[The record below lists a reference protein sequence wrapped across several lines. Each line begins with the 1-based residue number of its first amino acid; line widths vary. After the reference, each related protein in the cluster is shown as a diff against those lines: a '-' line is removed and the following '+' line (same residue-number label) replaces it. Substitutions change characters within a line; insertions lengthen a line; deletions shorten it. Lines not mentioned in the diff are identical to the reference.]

1 MKKAI
6 ILFNLGGPDRLE
18 SVEPFLFNLFN
29 DPAILNVPRFLRY
42 PLAKL
47 ISKRRAPITKKIYT
61 EIGGSSPILQLTNKQ
76 AESLEKKLN
85 DNNKQDIYKC
95 FVVMRCWNPR
105 AETVLNIVKEF
116 NPDEMVLLPLYPQY
130 SLSTSGSSI
139 KEWNDVCSKNN
150 YQKPVKTIC
159 CYPTETEF
167 LNAHVSLINNKLK
180 NLNNFRLIFSAHGLP
195 ERNIKKG
202 DPYQWQVEQSV
213 NKIVEQLNIP
223 NLDWIL
229 SYQSKVGLLKWIGPS
244 TDDEIVKSSKLNKT
258 VVVVP
263 IAFVSEHSETLVELD
278 IEYKKLAEQNGC
290 KNFIRIPA
298 LGTKH
303 EFINSLANL
312 VFKSNLPEKRSGF
325 YHPSNKCP
333 NDFKEC
339 PCSDSL

>member
-18 SVEPFLFNLFN
+18 NVEPFLFNLFN
-29 DPAILNVPRFLRY
+29 DPAILNVPRFLRH

-61 EIGGSSPILQLTNKQ
+61 KIGGSSPILQLTNKQ

-195 ERNIKKG
+195 ERNI
-202 DPYQWQVEQSV
+202 
-213 NKIVEQLNIP
+213 
-223 NLDWIL
+223 
-229 SYQSKVGLLKWIGPS
+229 
-244 TDDEIVKSSKLNKT
+244 
-258 VVVVP
+258 
-263 IAFVSEHSETLVELD
+263 
-278 IEYKKLAEQNGC
+278 
-290 KNFIRIPA
+290 
-298 LGTKH
+298 
-303 EFINSLANL
+303 
-312 VFKSNLPEKRSGF
+312 
-325 YHPSNKCP
+325 
-333 NDFKEC
+333 
-339 PCSDSL
+339 